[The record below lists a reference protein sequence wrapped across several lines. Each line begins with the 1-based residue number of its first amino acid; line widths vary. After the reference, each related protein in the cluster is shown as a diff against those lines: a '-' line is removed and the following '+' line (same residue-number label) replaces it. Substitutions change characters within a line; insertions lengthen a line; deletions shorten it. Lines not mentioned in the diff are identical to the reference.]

1 MSDHVLPSTLVN
13 NFTEDY
19 LLKLPYDFYK
29 KTKSYLDVK
38 DLKKIQKAY
47 TFAFYSHEGQ
57 KRKDGSKYITHP
69 VNVASIL
76 LERACTKKPINW
88 MTETK
93 SAPPVLATNATT

>member
-76 LERACTKKPINW
+76 LELKMDPDSICAASVSYTHLTLPTIY
-88 MTETK
+88 
-93 SAPPVLATNATT
+93 SV